1 MSQTTVGKCV
11 CGGEAFIEWE
21 QKPSFDPKRP
31 NIGGKITYC
40 AVCGRKRARFVKK
53 EGGSSSNNK
62 QTYSFKYAPKKNGY
76 GPQQVNNVS

>member
-1 MSQTTVGKCV
+1 MSSSTVGKCI

-53 EGGSSSNNK
+53 DK
-62 QTYSFKYAPKKNGY
+62 QQQSYSFKYAPKKGS

>member
-1 MSQTTVGKCV
+1 MSTSTVGKCV

-53 EGGSSSNNK
+53 ENK
-62 QTYSFKYAPKKNGY
+62 QQQSYSFKYAPRKNGY
-76 GPQQVNNVS
+76 GPQQVNNIQ